1 MVKIKP
7 LEEISKRYDEAASFV
22 PARYKRAVEK
32 VSDWKT
38 PALEGQELYDT
49 KMSSDEVRARRGKA
63 IEKMSNEDWKKPAVE
78 LGSRRI
84 GTGMKAKVDKHKKK
98 FAPFHSALS
107 ALELP
112 KRSAS
117 WEENIENRLKAVVST
132 LVAKKKEILGE

>member
-38 PALEGQELYDT
+38 PALEGQELYET
-49 KMSSDEVRARRGKA
+49 KLSDATVRARRAKA
-63 IEKMSNEDWKKPAVE
+63 IEAMSNEDWRKPAID
-78 LGSRRI
+78 LGARRI

-98 FAPFHSALS
+98 FAPFHSALA

-112 KRSAS
+112 KRGPT

-132 LVAKKKEILGE
+132 LVAKKKELLGE